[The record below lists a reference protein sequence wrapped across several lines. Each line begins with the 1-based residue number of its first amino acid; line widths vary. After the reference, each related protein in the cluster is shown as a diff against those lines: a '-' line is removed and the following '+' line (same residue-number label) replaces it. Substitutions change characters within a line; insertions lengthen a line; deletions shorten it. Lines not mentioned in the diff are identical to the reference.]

1 MGVVESAGDLAREG
15 DRLLGW
21 QRRLSFQAV
30 PERFSRDVGHHI
42 VEAPG
47 SFSRVV
53 KRQDVGMG
61 ETGDDSDLAE
71 EPLRTQ
77 RGRELGPERFEG
89 HEPLV
94 AQVTREVDDGHS
106 AATQLPLLAGTAN
119 RPLAEE
125 MAQHLAQPL
134 CAVTIRRFADGEIF
148 VKIDENV
155 RGRDVFIIQPTNPPA
170 ENHLELL
177 FLIDAARRASA
188 ARITAVLPY
197 FGYARQDRKDQPR
210 VAISAKLMANL
221 ITAAGADRVLGMDF
235 HSHQLQGFFDIPVD
249 HLYAAPVFVSHF
261 RQKQLYDPVVV
272 APDVG
277 SAKMARGFAKRLNA
291 SLAIIDK
298 RRPSANVAEVV
309 NVVGE
314 VADKD
319 CLIPDDM
326 IDTAG
331 TVTEAAAALKG
342 LGARKIYAFA
352 SHALL
357 SGPAVERLGA
367 SAINEVAVTNTIRIP
382 DERVFDK
389 LKVLSIAGL
398 MAKAIGYEH
407 SNQSVSALFD

>member
-1 MGVVESAGDLAREG
+1 MAD
-15 DRLLGW
+15 
-21 QRRLSFQAV
+21 Q
-30 PERFSRDVGHHI
+30 PFSR
-42 VEAPG
+42 
-47 SFSRVV
+47 S
-53 KRQDVGMG
+53 
-61 ETGDDSDLAE
+61 
-71 EPLRTQ
+71 
-77 RGRELGPERFEG
+77 
-89 HEPLV
+89 
-94 AQVTREVDDGHS
+94 
-106 AATQLPLLAGTAN
+106 QLLLLAGTAN

-221 ITAAGADRVLGMDF
+221 ISTAGADRVLAMDF

-249 HLYAAPVFVSHF
+249 HLYASPVFTSHY
-261 RQKQLYDPVVV
+261 RMKRLHDPVVV

-326 IDTAG
+326 IDTGG
-331 TVTEAAAALKG
+331 TIAEAAAALSR
-342 LGARKIYAFA
+342 LGARKIYCCA

-357 SGPAVERLGA
+357 SGPAVDRLTA
-367 SAINEVAVTNTIRIP
+367 APITEVAVTNTILLP
-382 DERVFDK
+382 PSRVFDR

-407 SNQSVSALFD
+407 SNQSVSSLFD